1 LPRAKRRSWHPSNS
15 LSNSTASRV
24 TIEVPTE
31 EPLKHEGD
39 QRNKRF
45 SIDFEALAQVLATEQ
60 RDDRN
65 EPKSEVDVLGYNEI
79 RKKDCY
85 AFSTTSV
92 NHSNAQRVI
101 LYSPSFSSTSHAS
114 CFSELGI
121 RSEDLPSIFSEDSEH
136 LWWMDVQNPSEK
148 EIRLLCSAFRIH
160 PLTVEDILNR
170 EIQEK
175 IEDFTHYYFASF
187 RSYRLDENIPDRIYV
202 PYTIYMVILRTGTLS
217 FCFDDSEHAVHVLN
231 RIELLKDHVVINSD
245 WIFYAFVY
253 VFLTLLQSAEL
264 IIITAM
270 TL

>member
-1 LPRAKRRSWHPSNS
+1 
-15 LSNSTASRV
+15 
-24 TIEVPTE
+24 
-31 EPLKHEGD
+31 
-39 QRNKRF
+39 
-45 SIDFEALAQVLATEQ
+45 
-60 RDDRN
+60 
-65 EPKSEVDVLGYNEI
+65 
-79 RKKDCY
+79 
-85 AFSTTSV
+85 
-92 NHSNAQRVI
+92 
-101 LYSPSFSSTSHAS
+101 
-114 CFSELGI
+114 
-121 RSEDLPSIFSEDSEH
+121 
-136 LWWMDVQNPSEK
+136 
-148 EIRLLCSAFRIH
+148 
-160 PLTVEDILNR
+160 LTVEDILNR